1 MGLFDKIKKSL
12 FGHKDEEQ
20 EESKKE
26 LTENPNEEL
35 QEPEETN
42 EAEDI
47 QKNEEFVHP
56 KSESSQE
63 EHE

>member
-12 FGHKDEEQ
+12 FGHKDEER

-26 LTENPNEEL
+26 LTENSNEEL

-47 QKNEEFVHP
+47 QK
-56 KSESSQE
+56 K
-63 EHE
+63 

>member
-47 QKNEEFVHP
+47 QKNEEVV
-56 KSESSQE
+56 
-63 EHE
+63 